1 MPCLLPAA
9 VSHRYAAFIVALA
22 LLAGCAG
29 GPTPVSPESPAAA
42 TGSPSAPTPAAP
54 RPTAPLPSSAVDALL
69 AEARGLRG
77 EGRIE
82 ASLSRLERAL
92 RIAPERAEVYLELA
106 RSHRA
111 SGQDTRATASAE
123 RGLLYCQ
130 ARVCVELYDFLER

>member
-1 MPCLLPAA
+1 MRLAILL
-9 VSHRYAAFIVALA
+9 FALV
-22 LLAGCAG
+22 LLAGCAS
-29 GPTPVSPESPAAA
+29 GPTPVPPDSPPAGS
-42 TGSPSAPTPAAP
+42 GSPSAPTPAAP
-54 RPTAPLPSSAVDALL
+54 RRTAPPPGSAVDALL
-69 AEARGLRG
+69 EDARVLRR

-111 SGQDTRATASAE
+111 AGQDGRATATAE

-130 ARVCVELYDFLER
+130 ARMCAELYEFLDR

>member
-1 MPCLLPAA
+1 MRLLILL
-9 VSHRYAAFIVALA
+9 SALA
-22 LLAGCAG
+22 LLAACAS
-29 GPTPVSPESPAAA
+29 GPTAVPPDSPSASSAP
-42 TGSPSAPTPAAP
+42 PSAPTPAAP
-54 RPTAPLPSSAVDALL
+54 RRTAPPPGSAVDALL
-69 AEARGLRG
+69 EDARVLRN

-111 SGQDTRATASAE
+111 AGQDGRATATAE

-130 ARVCVELYDFLER
+130 ARVCSELYDFLDP